1 MINIAAIEHR
11 AFDNY
16 CYPLNED
23 ELEINLRTGKDVR
36 EVCLLWCDPFDR
48 DTGGNGPLSPYTTL
62 AVSGCRRLPHH
73 LWWTVRIRPAAKR
86 ARYFFKICSD
96 NEAYIYGE
104 SGIFSEQEFLVHADM
119 QYPFIF
125 PWMNRND
132 ICTPPKWAENTVWY
146 QIFPSRFC
154 HAATEHE
161 VADLLPWAGP
171 DSPVTNAMKFGG
183 NLRGITGQLDYLA
196 ELGISGIYMNPINR
210 SASQHKYDTSDYYD
224 IDPEFGT
231 KEDLKALVRTAHK
244 HGIRVM
250 LDGVFNHS
258 GWDFFAWQDLLKNRQ
273 NSKYAS
279 WYMVNDWNF
288 EGRPGYN
295 ARKHRYFSFSYCDTM
310 PKFNTNNPEVRNYL
324 ISVCEYWVKEYDID
338 ALRLDVS
345 DEVCHDFCRE
355 LQLVLRA
362 LKSDFYI
369 IGEVWHNA
377 TPWLRGNEF
386 DAIMNYPLQYAIY
399 DFMQNTSRTAA
410 GFEENVNRCLTDYFL
425 QTQKVMFN
433 LLDSH
438 DTMRL
443 VTRLGSKDRALQA
456 LALLFCMPGSPCLY
470 YGTEVFLPGGGD
482 PDCRHCMPWKEI
494 AEGRYTGDFAAVQQL
509 IRLRKSSG
517 ALRSPQMRFLHDESD
532 DRILILQ
539 KDSEDS
545 NERIYL
551 LVNCSEKDFDM
562 STYRSRG
569 SVLFE
574 NGLQDSL
581 LPPGATALIA
591 AARFSGSQTGMAGQ
605 G

>member
-1 MINIAAIEHR
+1 MMNIAAIEHR

-36 EVCLLWCDPFDR
+36 EVFLLWCDPFDG
-48 DTGGNGPLSPYTTL
+48 DNGGSGPLAQYTTL
-62 AVSGCRRLPHH
+62 AVSGHKRLPHH
-73 LWWTVRIRPAAKR
+73 LWWTIRIRPASKR
-86 ARYFFKICSD
+86 AQYFFRICGD
-96 NEAYIYGE
+96 NEAYMYGE
-104 SGIFSEQEFLVHADM
+104 NGIFSEQEFLAHADM

-132 ICTPPKWAENTVWY
+132 ICTPPAWAENTVWY

-154 HAATEHE
+154 HAGTEPE
-161 VADLLPWAGP
+161 AADLLPWAGP

-183 NLRGITGQLDYLA
+183 NLRGITKQLDYLA

-231 KEDLKALVRTAHK
+231 KEDLKELVHAAHE

-288 EGRPGYN
+288 EGRPGSN
-295 ARKHRYFSFSYCDTM
+295 AWEHKFFSFSYCDSM

-338 ALRLDVS
+338 AIRLDVS
-345 DEVCHDFCRE
+345 DEVCHDFCLE
-355 LQLVLRA
+355 LQLVMRA

-369 IGEVWHNA
+369 VGEVWHNA

-399 DFMQNTSRTAA
+399 DFMLNTGRTAE
-410 GFEENVNRCLTDYFL
+410 GFEENVNQCQTDYFA
-425 QTQKVMFN
+425 QIQKVMFN
-433 LLDSH
+433 MLDTH
-438 DTMRL
+438 DTIRL
-443 VTRLGSKDRALQA
+443 VTKLGSRDRALQA
-456 LALLFCMPGSPCLY
+456 LALLFCMPGSPCIY
-470 YGTEVFLPGGGD
+470 YGTEVFLQGGAD
-482 PDCRHCMPWKEI
+482 PDCRRCMPWKEI
-494 AEGRYTGDFAAVQQL
+494 EAGQYAGDFAAVQKL

-517 ALRSPQMRFLHDESD
+517 ALRSSRMHFLHDAADS
-532 DRILILQ
+532 RVLILQ
-539 KDSEDS
+539 KDSEGPDD
-545 NERIYL
+545 RVYL
-551 LVNCSEKDFDM
+551 LVNCSKRDYDM
-562 STYRSRG
+562 SAYRARG
-569 SVLFE
+569 TLLFE
-574 NGLQDSL
+574 NGLRDTL
-581 LPPGATALIA
+581 LPPGAVAIIVEQA
-591 AARFSGSQTGMAGQ
+591 S
-605 G
+605 